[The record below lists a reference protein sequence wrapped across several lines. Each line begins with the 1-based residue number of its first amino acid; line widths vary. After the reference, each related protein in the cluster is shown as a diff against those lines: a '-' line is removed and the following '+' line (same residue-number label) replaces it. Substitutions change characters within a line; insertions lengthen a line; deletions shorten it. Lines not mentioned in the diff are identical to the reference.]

1 VIKVDAKGFSRQLKE
16 LKDIEQKAM
25 PYAAAAALTKTAVGL
40 RQALSAEMNNI
51 FDRPTPYTLRAF
63 EYHAATKEKL
73 EARVWL
79 RETAGGPGSRRT
91 STQPPS
97 VWLQPQIF
105 GGPRRDKGS
114 ERQLRKDG
122 LLPIGKYVVP
132 GKGAQLDQYGNIKRG
147 DVTKALA
154 GVRKKSKRY
163 FVMYRDKK
171 PIGIG
176 QRTSRGKGGMS
187 VLLAFVDKPTYS
199 RRLPFHQVAERYV
212 EQHLPA
218 EFDKAL
224 EAMVKRFAQT
234 R

>member
-1 VIKVDAKGFSRQLKE
+1 MIKVSAKGLSKQLQE

-40 RQALSAEMNNI
+40 RQALTSEMGAI
-51 FDRPTPYTLRAF
+51 FDRPTPFTLRAF
-63 EYHAATKEKL
+63 EYHAATREKL

-79 RETAGGPGSRRT
+79 RETVGGNKRG

-105 GGPRRDKGS
+105 GGPRADKGS
-114 ERQLRKDG
+114 ERQLRRDG
-122 LLPIGKYVVP
+122 LLPVGKYVVP

-154 GVRKKSKRY
+154 GIKKKSSRY

-176 QRTSRGKGGMS
+176 QRTARGKGGMS

-199 RRLPFHQVAERYV
+199 KRLPFHQVAEQYV
-212 EQHLPA
+212 EQRLPG
-218 EFDKAL
+218 EFEKAL
-224 EAMVKRFAQT
+224 NEMIKRFA

>member
-1 VIKVDAKGFSRQLKE
+1 MIKVSAKGLSKQLQE

-40 RQALSAEMNNI
+40 RQALTSEMGAI
-51 FDRPTPYTLRAF
+51 FDRPTPFTLRAF
-63 EYHAATKEKL
+63 EYHPATREKL

-79 RETAGGPGSRRT
+79 RETVGGNRRG

-105 GGPRRDKGS
+105 GGPRADKGS

-122 LLPIGKYVVP
+122 LLPVGKYVVP
-132 GKGAQLDQYGNIKRG
+132 GKGAQLDRFGNIKRG

-154 GVRKKSKRY
+154 GIKKKSKRY
-163 FVMYRDKK
+163 FVMYRNKR

-176 QRTSRGKGGMS
+176 QRTSRGKAGMS

-199 RRLPFHQVAERYV
+199 RRLPFHQIAERYV
-212 EQHLPA
+212 EQRLPG
-218 EFDKAL
+218 EFEKSL
-224 EAMVKRFAQT
+224 NEMIKRFA
-234 R
+234 RSR